1 MGLTPPSHQVPPPRH
16 LRYDVFPPVLAGLAN
31 HEANLK
37 CLLREAHAAGRL
49 AILPPLTLHPKH
61 NFGRDRAWRW
71 GDYYDFAASRLVDL
85 SGREHPLPLVA
96 AAEEAAEPLVL
107 RAGDS
112 IPPASRDHPYVIRR
126 LGDAVFRREVPGA
139 CRPDFAIRLRPAARV
154 LALAGEA
161 LTRLASL
168 AVDGFVGLHVR
179 RGDRLG
185 EYPAEL
191 TEPLHIKRCL
201 DQHGVARGALVFLSS
216 DERDPHF
223 WAPLERWFR
232 IVRYTDFPRL
242 AALVA
247 EPSPDNYALYQVER
261 EILAH
266 GRLRIETIPQGDA
279 RVHGTLVQETEFKR
293 TSAKKTAGNWRR
305 AITAKVL
312 GLRRWR
318 TAGKNG
324 PKKPGS

>member
-1 MGLTPPSHQVPPPRH
+1 MGLTSPRH
-16 LRYDVFPPVLAGLAN
+16 IRYDVFPPVLAGLAH
-31 HEANLK
+31 HEVNLK

-61 NFGRDRAWRW
+61 NFDRDRAWRW
-71 GDYYDFAASRLVDL
+71 ADYYDFATSRLVDL
-85 SGREHPLPLVA
+85 AGREHPLPIAA
-96 AAEEAAEPLVL
+96 AAEKPAEPLVL
-107 RAGDS
+107 RGGS
-112 IPPASRDHPYVIRR
+112 PIPPASRDHPYVVRHLSDVI
-126 LGDAVFRREVPGA
+126 FHREVPGTS
-139 CRPDFAIRLRPAARV
+139 RPDFAIRLRPAACV
-154 LALAGEA
+154 LTLAGQALAH
-161 LTRLASL
+161 LASL
-168 AVDGFVGLHVR
+168 AADGFVGVHVR

-191 TEPLHIKRCL
+191 TEPPHIKRCL
-201 DQHGVARGALVFLSS
+201 DRHGVARGGVVFLSS

-223 WAPLERWFR
+223 WAPLERCFQV
-232 IVRYTDFPRL
+232 VRYTDFPCL

-266 GRLRIETIPQGDA
+266 GRLRIETVPRGDA

-293 TSAKKTAGNWRR
+293 TSVKKMASSWRR
-305 AITAKVL
+305 AITAKVR
-312 GLRRWR
+312 GLPRRWR

-324 PKKPGS
+324 PKKPGGP